1 MGKEDQIGIVIGIA
15 CFSWNRAYSLTI
27 LVRQESYLLPR
38 GHPENSFLLIFP
50 KESPSFNAKRGIM
63 VPGVPCVS
71 RGKWE
76 WECDNL
82 CCHVLALRKQPNF
95 QNAVFCEDRFEKIP
109 VLYAHLTYKMMSS
122 VFGMGRSTNSV
133 AWKLAKCA
141 KLILVFVLAFELP

>member
-1 MGKEDQIGIVIGIA
+1 
-15 CFSWNRAYSLTI
+15 
-27 LVRQESYLLPR
+27 
-38 GHPENSFLLIFP
+38 
-50 KESPSFNAKRGIM
+50 M

-76 WECDNL
+76 RECDNL

-133 AWKLAKCA
+133 A
-141 KLILVFVLAFELP
+141 